1 MEKVEDTMNS
11 LLDYRDALG
20 DDDKEVFDKLVDFA
34 KNRVVA
40 CAKAKELTL
49 LETMLLAML
58 IEQQKRIEQMQVH
71 C

>member
-1 MEKVEDTMNS
+1 MEKIEETMES

-20 DDDKEVFDKLVDFA
+20 EDDRKVFDKLVDFA
-34 KNRVVA
+34 KSRVKA